1 MPDADYFNELLPLFP
16 CDPRCPEDFRLG
28 FQAVI
33 AGLSPSSSLTSRR
46 FSIWPKVRCHLDKA
60 FKRAVESC
68 QSDWSRELLACDR
81 LSEMAKVPPAIR
93 PEPRMAAGENG
104 YADLRAEQLEA
115 ELTIKPANMPE
126 IEWQLMNLECWDA
139 NLRFA
144 IRSLLDSS
152 GRPSVDG
159 ESLCGVLESVRE
171 LFRLFRHFRPKATK
185 ALLDLDTLADAR
197 TRPQT
202 MAYCELCWRESMR
215 SIRLREIDEQEAREI
230 KMTFTNCGLDCA
242 DRISLTSFLHR
253 LKYGL
258 QLTGVDAEISRQDQA
273 KISRILGRFDI
284 ERIRAG
290 NLSRRYCSI
299 HKPGSAKYH
308 ADLRYKAAF
317 HHHLEVLK
325 GWANSE
331 FALNLPLPASA
342 DVQERRKVAY
352 EQVHSRLHA
361 IAPKA
366 SPAMGLREKVWQ
378 MRQEGLS
385 QSEMARRL
393 GVSRQAISKAK
404 KSLEVL
410 VKNHQVGSYLN
421 PLTGEAQIPDSTRA
435 LIIESV
441 DKGFSVAET
450 ARAVGLSKATVDG
463 LVRLVMNKPQISS

>member
-1 MPDADYFNELLPLFP
+1 M
-16 CDPRCPEDFRLG
+16 
-28 FQAVI
+28 
-33 AGLSPSSSLTSRR
+33 
-46 FSIWPKVRCHLDKA
+46 
-60 FKRAVESC
+60 
-68 QSDWSRELLACDR
+68 
-81 LSEMAKVPPAIR
+81 
-93 PEPRMAAGENG
+93 
-104 YADLRAEQLEA
+104 
-115 ELTIKPANMPE
+115 
-126 IEWQLMNLECWDA
+126 
-139 NLRFA
+139 
-144 IRSLLDSS
+144 
-152 GRPSVDG
+152 
-159 ESLCGVLESVRE
+159 
-171 LFRLFRHFRPKATK
+171 
-185 ALLDLDTLADAR
+185 
-197 TRPQT
+197 
-202 MAYCELCWRESMR
+202 
-215 SIRLREIDEQEAREI
+215 
-230 KMTFTNCGLDCA
+230 
-242 DRISLTSFLHR
+242 
-253 LKYGL
+253 
-258 QLTGVDAEISRQDQA
+258 
-273 KISRILGRFDI
+273 
-284 ERIRAG
+284 
-290 NLSRRYCSI
+290 
-299 HKPGSAKYH
+299 
-308 ADLRYKAAF
+308 
-317 HHHLEVLK
+317 EVLK